1 MTVSVTLIY
10 AILLSLL
17 YIVLSARVGSTRVR
31 RKITIGDGGNADL
44 LRRIRVHGNFSEYTP
59 ICLIMIHL
67 LEVSAF
73 SPTVIHFLGITLFVG
88 RLVHAWGFGSTPENM
103 AGRSVGMILTFAVI
117 VVAGRLTIA
126 RLGFG
131 LML

>member
-1 MTVSVTLIY
+1 MTVSLTLIY

-17 YIVLSARVGSTRVR
+17 YMVLSARVGKERQR
-31 RKITIGDGGNADL
+31 LKINIGDGGNAGL

-59 ICLIMIHL
+59 ICLILIYL
-67 LEVSAF
+67 IEAAAF
-73 SPTVIHFLGITLFVG
+73 SSMVVHILGITLFTG
-88 RLVHAWGFGSTPENM
+88 RLVHAWRFGSTPEI
-103 AGRSVGMILTFAVI
+103 APARFIGMVLTFAVI
-117 VVAGRLTIA
+117 VGATLLTVA